1 LCVINL
7 RYALESSP
15 PKGLPRGSSPA
26 YASPSK
32 GSKGPP
38 FAFNF
43 FMDDDEIDI
52 SLGVGGAGQ
61 NTQEDLSLPKA
72 TMSKLIQELLPDDI
86 AIGRETKD
94 LFTDCC
100 VEFIHLISSG
110 GCIVNVAN
118 EVCEKESKKT
128 IAGEHVVAA
137 LKNFGYDDYIP
148 QMEAMMQEH
157 LKTVKVRFLIQ
168 EKDKKGGKSE
178 TFTNEELIATQNAL
192 FADARKKMAE
202 SLNS

>member
-1 LCVINL
+1 
-7 RYALESSP
+7 
-15 PKGLPRGSSPA
+15 
-26 YASPSK
+26 
-32 GSKGPP
+32 
-38 FAFNF
+38 
-43 FMDDDEIDI
+43 MDDDEIDI

>member
-1 LCVINL
+1 
-7 RYALESSP
+7 
-15 PKGLPRGSSPA
+15 
-26 YASPSK
+26 
-32 GSKGPP
+32 
-38 FAFNF
+38 
-43 FMDDDEIDI
+43 
-52 SLGVGGAGQ
+52 
-61 NTQEDLSLPKA
+61 
-72 TMSKLIQELLPDDI
+72 MSKLIQELLPDDI

>member
-1 LCVINL
+1 VINL

-15 PKGLPRGSSPA
+15 PKGLSPAYASSPPRGSSP
-26 YASPSK
+26 K

-157 LKTVKVRFLIQ
+157 LKTVKVRFLI
-168 EKDKKGGKSE
+168 
-178 TFTNEELIATQNAL
+178 
-192 FADARKKMAE
+192 
-202 SLNS
+202 